1 MTTANSGTTSTRD
14 HGVYV
19 AGLGLRQA
27 ATVTDLLAA
36 INAACASAGIGVA
49 QLAAL
54 ATSAEKAPT
63 PAVVAAALQLGVAL
77 IAVQR
82 PALDA
87 ATGRCLIQ
95 SAASLAATG
104 LPSLAEAAALAGAGP
119 RSHLLAPRVAHG
131 AATAAVALSAAS
143 TAATLP
149 QSMPGHHTP

>member
-82 PALDA
+82 PALDVA
-87 ATGRCLIQ
+87 AGRCLTH

-119 RSHLLAPRVAHG
+119 RGHLLAPRVANG
-131 AATAAVALSAAS
+131 AVTVAIALSAA
-143 TAATLP
+143 TAAATLP
-149 QSMPGHHTP
+149 QFLPGQHTP